1 MTSSNFIVRMVA
13 GTALSACLLGTSLA
27 AQRHQPLPDA
37 TVQSV
42 DGTEGTLVSA
52 AREGQWLIL
61 YIGGPD
67 SMPSARLLEAL
78 TKWEMGSALA
88 RIVVIVESG
97 QDARQMAAAWSDR
110 LPGVQWLA
118 DTKGEAARGL
128 KVRGAPTVMGVKAQS
143 LEWMLAG
150 VLNDPAMLRD
160 VIRSW
165 IGQP

>member
-1 MTSSNFIVRMVA
+1 MTPFTRIVRSLA
-13 GTALSACLLGTSLA
+13 GLTLTACLLGTSVT

-37 TVQSV
+37 SLVSV
-42 DGTEGTLVSA
+42 EGAESTLASA
-52 AREGQWLIL
+52 ARDGQWLLL
-61 YIGGPD
+61 YVGGPGA
-67 SMPSARLLEAL
+67 MPSSRLLDAL
-78 TKWEMGSALA
+78 STWELGPALA
-88 RIVVIVESG
+88 RIVVVVESG
-97 QDARQMAAAWSDR
+97 EDARQMAAAWADR

-128 KVRGAPTVMGVKAQS
+128 KVRGAPTVMGVKGPA

-165 IGQP
+165 IAQP